1 MSARF
6 PNNLNTSNTFP
17 NSIYPPYG
25 TNDNNFNRV
34 GMPSNIYP
42 MNGGLTGNPNGRFN
56 GLSTNTQMLMGQNS
70 MSNFNQAYEL
80 NQPLIEKIDYTN
92 KNNVLHNN
100 IGDNVLDEHV
110 VEYRLIIDSIDRD
123 IKIYP
128 DPFSFVV
135 RLNPL
140 AKSVVQSEVNLK
152 NGNTKLI
159 ETEFPGE
166 PAPFITKEFVNVKY
180 VKLENVILPQ
190 FTKTK
195 LKKTDEGGTEVVF
208 DPSSIL
214 ITDRYIYLAIKELDN
229 ERVYTTFNTSP
240 RVGEDGTSYTAPNP
254 FALIIPDK
262 ILGQNYY
269 AGTPYYGS
277 KIYKNSMLGNL
288 TRLSI
293 EFYDSCGKKIEFNDI
308 FNYEELEEYEFEH
321 NKPLPRTDLRH
332 PLNKRIQV
340 TISLI
345 IGVVESQINT
355 QTKFEY

>member
-1 MSARF
+1 MSNNRF
-6 PNNLNTSNTFP
+6 PNNMNTSNTFP
-17 NSIYPPYG
+17 NGVYPPFG

-34 GMPSNIYP
+34 SMPSNIFP
-42 MNGGLTGNPNGRFN
+42 MNGGLTGNPTGRFN
-56 GLSTNTQMLMGQNS
+56 GLTTNAQMLMTQNS
-70 MSNFNQAYEL
+70 MSNFDKAYEQS
-80 NQPLIEKIDYTN
+80 QPIIERIDYTN
-92 KNNVLHNN
+92 KNNILHNN

-140 AKSVVQSEVNLK
+140 AKSVVQSEINIK
-152 NGNTKLI
+152 NGETKLI
-159 ETEFPGE
+159 ETQFPGE
-166 PAPFITKEFVNVKY
+166 PAPYITKEFVNVKY

-195 LKKTDEGGTEVVF
+195 IKKTDDGIQIVP
-208 DPSSIL
+208 DPDSFL
-214 ITDRYIYLAIKELDN
+214 ITDRYVYLVIKELDCD
-229 ERVYTTFNTSP
+229 RVFTTFNTSP
-240 RVGEDGTSYTAPNP
+240 RIGKDGTGVTAPNP
-254 FALIIPDK
+254 FAIIIPDK

-288 TRLSI
+288 SRLTI
-293 EFYDSCGKKIEFNDI
+293 EFYDSCGEKIALNDVFN
-308 FNYEELEEYEFEH
+308 FEELEEYEFEH
-321 NKPLPRTDLRH
+321 NNPLPRSDLRH
-332 PLNKRIQV
+332 PQNKRTQV
-340 TISLI
+340 LISLI
-345 IGVVESQINT
+345 VGVVESQINT